1 MKLQSPIAR
10 PLLALVCLASAAG
23 CTALRGPV
31 VPPPPPPI
39 TPPMLAAA
47 DSFLVGIGTSK
58 GPMELMVR
66 RTWAPRGA
74 AQLGELVLNAYYDG
88 GRFFRVLPGFVVQW
102 GLAADPAMTATW
114 LPRRIPDDP
123 VVETNRRG
131 TVTYAMG
138 GRDTRTTQL
147 FINLRDNARLDGMGF
162 APVGEI
168 ISGLAVVDSLYSA
181 YGEGAPMGR
190 GPAQDRITKEGEAY
204 LAAAFPLLDRVV
216 SMRVLSLWPDPRL
229 ATPSASSAGPSTRR

>member
-1 MKLQSPIAR
+1 MILRRLASPLSAPR
-10 PLLALVCLASAAG
+10 PLVSRALIAAVVLLGATG
-23 CTALRGPV
+23 CATLRGPV

-39 TPPMLAAA
+39 TPPMLAAS
-47 DSFLVGIGTSK
+47 DSFLVRMETSK
-58 GPMELMVR
+58 GAMDLMVR
-66 RTWAPRGA
+66 TAWAPRGA

-102 GLAADPAMTATW
+102 GLAADPATTATW

-123 VVETNRRG
+123 LRETNRRG

-168 ISGLAVVDSLYSA
+168 VAGLAVVDSLYA
-181 YGEGAPMGR
+181 GYGEGAPMGK
-190 GPAQDRITKEGEAY
+190 GPAQDRITTEGESY
-204 LAAAFPLLDRVV
+204 LAAQFPLLDRVV
-216 SMRVLSLWPDPRL
+216 TMRVLSLWPDPRSL
-229 ATPSASSAGPSTRR
+229 APR

>member
-1 MKLQSPIAR
+1 VTPHAPISR
-10 PLLALVCLASAAG
+10 PLLAIVLLASAVG
-23 CTALRGPV
+23 CTALRGPT

-47 DSFLVGIGTSK
+47 DSFLVRIETSK

-66 RTWAPRGA
+66 TAWAPRGA

-123 VVETNRRG
+123 VMETNRRG

-168 ISGLAVVDSLYSA
+168 ISGLTVVDSLYA
-181 YGEGAPMGR
+181 GYGEGAPMGR
-190 GPAQDRITKEGEAY
+190 GPAQDRITKEGEPY
-204 LAAAFPLLDRVV
+204 LAAEFPLLDRLV
-216 SMRVLSLWPDPRL
+216 SMRLLSLWPDPRV
-229 ATPSASSAGPSTRR
+229 ATPSASSTRPSTRR

>member
-1 MKLQSPIAR
+1 MTTR
-10 PLLALVCLASAAG
+10 PRLSRALAALAALVLIASAG
-23 CTALRGPV
+23 CAALRGPV

-47 DSFLVGIGTSK
+47 DSFLVRIETSK
-58 GPMELMVR
+58 GAMDLMVR
-66 RTWAPRGA
+66 SAWAPRGA

-102 GLAADPAMTATW
+102 GLAATPTMTATW
-114 LPRRIPDDP
+114 LPRRISDDP
-123 VVETNRRG
+123 VKETNRRG

-168 ISGLAVVDSLYSA
+168 VAGLTVVDSLHA
-181 YGEGAPMGR
+181 GYGEGAPMGK
-190 GPAQDRITKEGEAY
+190 GPSQDRITKEGEAY
-204 LAAAFPLLDRVV
+204 LAAAFPLLDTVV
-216 SMRVLSLWPDPRL
+216 SMRVVSLWPDPR
-229 ATPSASSAGPSTRR
+229 TPTPR

>member
-1 MKLQSPIAR
+1 MTTR
-10 PLLALVCLASAAG
+10 PRLSRALAALVLIASAG
-23 CTALRGPV
+23 CAALRGPV

-47 DSFLVGIGTSK
+47 DSFLVRIETSK
-58 GPMELMVR
+58 GAMDLMVR
-66 RTWAPRGA
+66 SAWAPRGA
-74 AQLGELVLNAYYDG
+74 ARLGELVLDAYYDG

-102 GLAADPAMTATW
+102 GLAATPTMTATW
-114 LPRRIPDDP
+114 LPRRISDDP
-123 VVETNRRG
+123 VKETNRRG

-168 ISGLAVVDSLYSA
+168 VAGLTVVDSLHA
-181 YGEGAPMGR
+181 GYGEGAPMGK
-190 GPAQDRITKEGEAY
+190 GPSQDRITKEGEAY
-204 LAAAFPLLDRVV
+204 LAAAFPLLDTVV
-216 SMRVLSLWPDPRL
+216 SMRVVSLWPDPRSP
-229 ATPSASSAGPSTRR
+229 TPR